1 VEGKSQSREGINLH
15 EQRKDFLVFHYTE
28 KIKSSLI
35 VASSLL
41 DFLENLKEQEIVGA
55 EKLLKAYFN
64 ALMLEVS
71 IAVNATKM
79 EELREIIQKLQKAL
93 EEAKTRNYDVARRL
107 ISEAIS
113 MATTQGSRSA
123 ETLKAMGLI

>member
-1 VEGKSQSREGINLH
+1 
-15 EQRKDFLVFHYTE
+15 
-28 KIKSSLI
+28 

>member
-1 VEGKSQSREGINLH
+1 M
-15 EQRKDFLVFHYTE
+15 
-28 KIKSSLI
+28 
-35 VASSLL
+35 ASSLL